1 MEATKKV
8 QQDRISELEAALKV
22 QKPGAPQKDHE
33 SKDQTKTPE
42 EDLPGQASNSQQNQF
57 VNLKNKANSVAQS
70 QSAKVSTP
78 VANRVNESQ
87 EESQPASTK
96 QGQTLPDTDAELWIL
111 AGLGM
116 TFLLAGF
123 SLPMLEKQA

>member
-1 MEATKKV
+1 MYKR
-8 QQDRISELEAALKV
+8 QLKD
-22 QKPGAPQKDHE
+22 QKPCEPQTDHE
-33 SKDQTKTPE
+33 SKDQTETPE
-42 EDLPGQASNSQQNQF
+42 KGLYEHVSKSQPNQF

-70 QSAKVSTP
+70 QPAKVSTP
-78 VANRVNESQ
+78 VANQVKESQ

-111 AGLGM
+111 VGLGI

-123 SLPMLEKQA
+123 SLPVLEKQA